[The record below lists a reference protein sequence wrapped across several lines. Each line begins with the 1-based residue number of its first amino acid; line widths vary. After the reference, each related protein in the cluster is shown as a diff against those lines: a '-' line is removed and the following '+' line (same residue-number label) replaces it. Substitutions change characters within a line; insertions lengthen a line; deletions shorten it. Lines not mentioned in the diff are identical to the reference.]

1 MSVKLLD
8 LDPQKRDAILNAALK
23 EFSSQGYDKASTNII
38 AKEAGI
44 SKPLMFHY
52 VSSKQELFFMVYD
65 YFSDLIKREYFEQM
79 NFDESDIFTKL
90 QCSYLLQ
97 LKLTEEYPWILEF
110 HKLSRNTD
118 SEDVNKKLDDR
129 KKQEH
134 ANCYPKLFDNI
145 DEHRFRKGLDINTCK
160 QFIYWSNVGF
170 ADELL
175 EEVRNNEISHIDYGA
190 VTLKLNNYFAELRK
204 IFYRSNDA

>member
-1 MSVKLLD
+1 
-8 LDPQKRDAILNAALK
+8 
-23 EFSSQGYDKASTNII
+23 
-38 AKEAGI
+38 
-44 SKPLMFHY
+44 
-52 VSSKQELFFMVYD
+52 MVYD

-79 NFDESDIFTKL
+79 NFNESDIFTKL

-118 SEDVNKKLDDR
+118 SEEVNKKLDDR

-204 IFYRSNDA
+204 IFYRSDDA

>member
-79 NFDESDIFTKL
+79 NFNESDIFTKL

-118 SEDVNKKLDDR
+118 SEEVNKKLDDR

-134 ANCYPKLFDNI
+134 ANCYPKL
-145 DEHRFRKGLDINTCK
+145 
-160 QFIYWSNVGF
+160 
-170 ADELL
+170 
-175 EEVRNNEISHIDYGA
+175 
-190 VTLKLNNYFAELRK
+190 
-204 IFYRSNDA
+204 